1 MKILIN
7 RSDAIGDTILT
18 IPMAK
23 LLKERF
29 PDAHIT
35 FLISPKSQDI
45 FLGNPFIDD
54 FIIYHRHLPYYLKL
68 KQVFSIFRKVNPT
81 HYFYVGGGY
90 LPNMIA
96 FLLMVPFRGGLK
108 SKWHTY
114 LFLNKGVRQKRSMVS
129 MHEMEF
135 NLSLLSP
142 LGVEFHYSEKLNYR
156 PELYLSKSES
166 TEASEE
172 FAQTLKEAGM
182 DSNRKYIVIH
192 PGMTGHTLNWS
203 SRNYARFII
212 KMMNRFPDK
221 FNYIISYTPSDE
233 KYLIGVKEILAAS
246 NLLNSKEI
254 LFFNGLTVG
263 LRKYMGILSKASLF
277 LGPSTGTTH
286 LASVLGVP
294 VIGIYSPIK
303 AQSSMRWGPV
313 HKNNDQLK
321 ILVPDVICGE
331 VLSCAKKE
339 CPYYECMGK
348 IEVEDVL
355 KEAIHIMD
363 FKHE

>member
-1 MKILIN
+1 MKFLIN
-7 RSDAIGDTILT
+7 RSDAIGDTVLT

-23 LLKERF
+23 LIKERF
-29 PDAHIT
+29 PKSHIT
-35 FLISPKSQDI
+35 FLISPKSQDLFI
-45 FLGNPFIDD
+45 NNPYVDQVIV
-54 FIIYHRHLPYYLKL
+54 YHRHLPSYLKI
-68 KQVFSIFRKVNPT
+68 KQVVSIFRKVNPT

-90 LPNMIA
+90 LPNLIA
-96 FLLMVPFRGGLK
+96 FLLFISFRGGLK

-114 LFLNKGVRQKRSMVS
+114 LFLNNGVRQKRSMVS

-142 LGVEFHYSEKLNYR
+142 LGIKFHYSEKMNYR
-156 PELYLSKSES
+156 PEFYLTDDETKVS
-166 TEASEE
+166 
-172 FAQTLKEAGM
+172 LKDFQSILNENKM
-182 DSNRKYIVIH
+182 SDKKYIVIH

-212 KMMNRFPDK
+212 KMMQRFPGK
-221 FNYIISYTPSDE
+221 YNYIISYTPSDD
-233 KYLIGVKEILAAS
+233 KYLVGIREILTTN
-246 NLLNSKEI
+246 NLMNSKEI
-254 LFFNGLTVG
+254 FFFNGLTVG
-263 LRKYMGILSKASLF
+263 LRKYMAIISKAELF

-294 VIGIYSPIK
+294 TVAIYSPIK

-313 HKNNDQLK
+313 PEKKEQVRV
-321 ILVPDVICGE
+321 LVPDVICGE

-348 IEVEDVL
+348 IEVEDVI
-355 KEAIHIMD
+355 KEAIQIMD
-363 FKHE
+363 FKND